1 MALVRCTQRLN
12 YTFLPMFSNSVF
24 YHHSMKP
31 IDSSSTMPVIKQET
45 IQKIEQLSLLN
56 VDDDYGFSV
65 LKAAIIFTE
74 NLRNTKI
81 NKEIEPMYSPFE
93 TESMLLRNDN
103 IEHNI
108 SRKEILMNAAI
119 TEEEYFVAPLQTIVQ
134 AS

>member
-12 YTFLPMFSNSVF
+12 YIFLPMFSNPVL

-93 TESMLLRNDN
+93 TESMLMRNDN
-103 IEHNI
+103 VEHNI

>member
-12 YTFLPMFSNSVF
+12 YIFLPMFSNSVL
-24 YHHSMKP
+24 YHHSMKL

-65 LKAAIIFTE
+65 LKAAITFTE

-81 NKEIEPMYSPFE
+81 NKEIEPMHSPFE

-103 IEHNI
+103 VEHNI
-108 SRKEILMNAAI
+108 SRKEILMNATV

>member
-12 YTFLPMFSNSVF
+12 YIFLPMFSNSVL

-103 IEHNI
+103 VEHNI

>member
-12 YTFLPMFSNSVF
+12 YIFLPMFSNSVL

-31 IDSSSTMPVIKQET
+31 IDSSSTVPVIKQET

-56 VDDDYGFSV
+56 VDDDYGYSV

-74 NLRNTKI
+74 NLRNTEI

-103 IEHNI
+103 VEHNI

>member
-12 YTFLPMFSNSVF
+12 YIFLPMFSNSVL
-24 YHHSMKP
+24 YHRSMKP
-31 IDSSSTMPVIKQET
+31 IDSSSTVPVIKQKT

-56 VDDDYGFSV
+56 VDDDYGLSV

-103 IEHNI
+103 VEHNI
-108 SRKEILMNAAI
+108 SRKEILMNATI

>member
-12 YTFLPMFSNSVF
+12 YIFLPMFSNSVL

-56 VDDDYGFSV
+56 VDDDYGSSV

-93 TESMLLRNDN
+93 TKSMLLRNDN
-103 IEHNI
+103 VEHNV

-119 TEEEYFVAPLQTIVQ
+119 TEEEYFVAPLQTIVR

>member
-12 YTFLPMFSNSVF
+12 YIFLPMFSNSVF

-81 NKEIEPMYSPFE
+81 DKEIEPMYSPFE

-103 IEHNI
+103 VEHNI

-119 TEEEYFVAPLQTIVQ
+119 TEEEYFVAPLQTIVR

>member
-12 YTFLPMFSNSVF
+12 YIFLPMFSNSVL
-24 YHHSMKP
+24 YHHSTKP

-74 NLRNTKI
+74 NLRNIKI
-81 NKEIEPMYSPFE
+81 NKEIEPMYSPLE

-103 IEHNI
+103 VEHNI